1 MHRSTE
7 DLDANPTNPPQ
18 TGRTAIRGLL
28 VLLGVI
34 CAVLGLLALSDPMLT
49 IALAALTVAFAV
61 ISRCI

>member
-28 VLLGVI
+28 VLLGVM
-34 CAVLGLLALSDPMLT
+34 CAVFGMGSIGDPMQA
-49 IALAALTVAFAV
+49 IALALLTIAFAV